1 MAIVFIDLDGTLLYQ
16 GKPAPMAFEAIQLL
30 KLNGHI
36 PVIATGR
43 VPYLVKEAKELLAFD
58 SYICAN
64 GTYIVYQNQ
73 LVFEKPI
80 PFDTVERLLQ
90 KADEIGFDIVME
102 GEDDYVAFRKDTPKV
117 DEFSDHFRVP
127 RPNIDKS
134 YHLTHPILAFNMFDG
149 SVVDLLRNE
158 FPDLMFSRASHLG
171 FDVNIKGD
179 LKADGMFYL
188 CEYLQIHG
196 DEIYAIGDGF
206 NDIQMI
212 SAASHG
218 IAMGNAHADVKKVAK
233 YVTTDVENGGVFQA
247 LKHFHLI

>member
-16 GKPAPMAFEAIQLL
+16 GKPAPLAFEAIQLL

-43 VPYLVKEAKELLAFD
+43 VPYLIKEAKELLAFD

-73 LVFEKPI
+73 LIMERPI
-80 PFDTVERLLQ
+80 PYDTVRRLLA
-90 KADEIGFDIVME
+90 KADEMGFDIVME
-102 GEDDYVAFRKDTPKV
+102 SVEGYVAYRKETEKV
-117 DEFSDHFRVP
+117 DEFSDHFQVP
-127 RPNIDKS
+127 RPKVDKE
-134 YHLTHPILAFNMFDG
+134 YHLTHPVLAFNLFDG
-149 SVVDLLRNE
+149 SVIDQLKKE

-171 FDVNIKGD
+171 YDVNILGD
-179 LKADGMFYL
+179 LKADGMLYL

-196 DEIYAIGDGF
+196 DDIYAIGDGI

-212 SAASHG
+212 STASHG
-218 IAMGNAHADVKKVAK
+218 IAMGNASDEVKRAAK
-233 YVTTDVENGGVFQA
+233 YVTTDVEHGGVFEA